1 MDIEDSC
8 RKERIETDDKR
19 IDIVVKDDD
28 VLIEV
33 KRGTVFT
40 GSSWIKLDW
49 GNVE

>member
-1 MDIEDSC
+1 MDAEDSC

-33 KRGTVFT
+33 KRG
-40 GSSWIKLDW
+40 IKSI
-49 GNVE
+49 